1 MKRCVFFM
9 VTVALA
15 MLLMTGC
22 RQQGKNNA
30 PQTDDATLQ
39 DMVNIDEITEI
50 ESIIA
55 DTTLMNADGDTSWKK
70 VGEGMIRV
78 KKNGKFFL
86 RMETKNGTVT
96 AITYRY
102 DN

>member
-22 RQQGKNNA
+22 SQQGKNNA

-39 DMVNIDEITEI
+39 DMVNIDEITDI

-55 DTTLMNADGDTSWKK
+55 DSTLENDTGDPSWKK
-70 VGEGMIRV
+70 INSGMIRV
-78 KKNGKFFL
+78 QKNGKFYL
-86 RMETKNGTVT
+86 RMETDKGTVT
-96 AITYRY
+96 AITYQY
-102 DN
+102 DK

>member
-1 MKRCVFFM
+1 MEKAAKVMKR
-9 VTVALA
+9 
-15 MLLMTGC
+15 
-22 RQQGKNNA
+22 KNNA

-70 VGEGMIRV
+70 VGEGIIRV
-78 KKNGKFFL
+78 KKNGKFYL
-86 RMETKNGTVT
+86 RMETRNGTVT
-96 AITYRY
+96 AMTYRY

>member
-22 RQQGKNNA
+22 SQQRKNNA

-78 KKNGKFFL
+78 KKNGKFYL
-86 RMETKNGTVT
+86 RMETDKGTVT
-96 AITYRY
+96 AITYQY
-102 DN
+102 DK